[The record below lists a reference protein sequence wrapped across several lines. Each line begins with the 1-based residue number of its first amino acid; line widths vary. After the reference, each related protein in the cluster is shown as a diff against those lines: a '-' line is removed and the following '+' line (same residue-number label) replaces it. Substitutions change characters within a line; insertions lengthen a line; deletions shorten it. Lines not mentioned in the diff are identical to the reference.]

1 MIEDLYSKPVLLLRS
16 VSGKVFLFC
25 TTYSLKV
32 SGTFYSKAFA
42 RKVLDPR
49 LLPFSKLLLLTS
61 FRQGLTFGGRL
72 YIVNLVIT
80 NKAPFAATALRLAF
94 MRL

>member
-16 VSGKVFLFC
+16 VSGKAFLFC

-42 RKVLDPR
+42 RKVLGPR
-49 LLPFSKLLLLTS
+49 LLLLFQAAAFDKLLTRPDLW
-61 FRQGLTFGGRL
+61 RPPL
-72 YIVNLVIT
+72 YI
-80 NKAPFAATALRLAF
+80 KFSDHK
-94 MRL
+94 

>member
-16 VSGKVFLFC
+16 VSGKAFLFC

-42 RKVLDPR
+42 RKVPGPR
-49 LLPFSKLLLLTS
+49 LLLLFQAAALTS

-72 YIVNLVIT
+72 YILNLVIT